1 MHSVAASSC
10 LGRGAADSKLSP
22 IRQLLSKAVP
32 QLPCFAVGHLPGFSS
47 AKESVSLTSHPRAF
61 DIGVHWK
68 EEGIVNK
75 LINCPLFPLQ
85 TNKVIFNESDGA

>member
-10 LGRGAADSKLSP
+10 LGRGAADSKLAP
-22 IRQLLSKAVP
+22 IRQPLSKAVP

-47 AKESVSLTSHPRAF
+47 AKESISLTSHPRAF

-85 TNKVIFNESDGA
+85 TNKVIFNGSDGA

>member
-10 LGRGAADSKLSP
+10 LGRGAADSKLAP
-22 IRQLLSKAVP
+22 IRQPLSKAVP

>member
-1 MHSVAASSC
+1 MVATSSC
-10 LGRGAADSKLSP
+10 LGRGAADSKLAP
-22 IRQLLSKAVP
+22 IRQPLSKAVP
-32 QLPCFAVGHLPGFSS
+32 QLPYFAVGHLPGFSS
-47 AKESVSLTSHPRAF
+47 AKESVSLTSLPRAF

-85 TNKVIFNESDGA
+85 TNKVIFNGSDGA